1 MVPASA
7 TIAKPKASARSS
19 AGVAV
24 PGVADD
30 GSGDDIYDFEDDEE
44 FAEDAS
50 PARPPAAQRARP
62 DLDLDAMIA
71 DFEGA
76 AAAEESDDG
85 EYSDSFEDD

>member
-1 MVPASA
+1 VQ
-7 TIAKPKASARSS
+7 
-19 AGVAV
+19 G
-24 PGVADD
+24 
-30 GSGDDIYDFEDDEE
+30 
-44 FAEDAS
+44 
-50 PARPPAAQRARP
+50 ARP